1 MNNSIK
7 NLMKKQYTKRYK
19 VEEIIDFAMLDYSKH
34 GVKELLLEDARKYYS
49 AYSREELEHMCR
61 FL

>member
-19 VEEIIDFAMLDYSKH
+19 VEEIIDFAMLY
-34 GVKELLLEDARKYYS
+34 
-49 AYSREELEHMCR
+49 
-61 FL
+61 